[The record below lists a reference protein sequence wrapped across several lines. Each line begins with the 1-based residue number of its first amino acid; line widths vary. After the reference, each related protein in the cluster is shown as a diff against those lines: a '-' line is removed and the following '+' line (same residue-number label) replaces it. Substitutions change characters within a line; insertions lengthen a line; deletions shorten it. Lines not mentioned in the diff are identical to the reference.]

1 MKIVDPLAQS
11 FYVEPDSGI
20 FATSIDLYF
29 YSRDPELPVTIQL
42 RPMQLGLPTN
52 EVYPFSEVVID
63 PKDVQISDDAS
74 LPTRVTFESPVYLA
88 GKQFHALAILSN
100 SSVYNIWISRLTEI
114 DVSTNDLAEEEQVL
128 VSKQPLNGSLFKSQ
142 NGSTWNPS
150 QLEDLKFKLNR
161 ANFVGSG
168 NINFYNPN
176 LSVGNDQVATLV
188 KDSLEVNSK
197 KIKVGIGTTIANAL
211 LPTLGNTIIQQNSNA
226 TGNFVGYAGSAF
238 GGLGLINSGIGYTP
252 SSGTFVFNNISLDTI
267 TGTGRDAKANITI
280 SNGVAVAA
288 TISNG
293 GTGYSSGDVLGI
305 TTIGTQNLGRNLR
318 LSVSEISGVNEL
330 IIDQVQGEY
339 VTGVGN
345 TLRYINNVGVSTDL
359 NGSGGNVIVPTDG
372 IETINDGLH
381 IKVYHKNHGMNSPQN
396 TVTISSAIS
405 DLKPTKLF
413 SDYISTSTD
422 DIQIESVSIAN
433 FDTFENVSVASTN
446 PGYIRI
452 DDEII
457 SYTGVNTSTSPPTLT
472 GITRAVDQTKSFSY
486 TAGTLV
492 YKYELSSISLRRINR
507 THSLEDVTVQEP
519 YDLDYYH
526 IKLDMSDQS
535 STMTNRTLS
544 TGHPKL
550 FIGETKSTGGS
561 IINATQNI
569 PFEIV
574 KPIVQTMSLR
584 GTNVSASLRT
594 VSGSSVNGNEI
605 SFIDQGFEQINL
617 NATNYFSSP
626 RVVASKVNEDSKTTN
641 LPANKSLNLNLNLST
656 ANAYVSPVVDLDRV
670 GMIFTSNRVNNAISN
685 YSTDERVATLKD
697 DPSSFVY
704 ATKPIS
710 LETPASSIKVIL
722 SAYINTQNDIRCL
735 YAITDDPTSDLIYYP
750 FPGYTN
756 LTSSGDIISL
766 SDSNGLPD
774 KMISKTDVIGFD
786 SDVLDYREYEFTI
799 DSLPAFRYFGIKLIG
814 TSTNQA
820 YPPRFKD
827 LRVIALAW

>member
-396 TVTISSAIS
+396 AVTISNAIS

-492 YKYELSSISLRRINR
+492 YKYELSSVSLRRINR

-594 VSGSSVNGNEI
+594 VSGSSVDGNEI
-605 SFIDQGFEQINL
+605 PFIDQGFEQINL

-685 YSTDERVATLKD
+685 YATDERVATLKD

-786 SDVLDYREYEFTI
+786 SDVLNYREYEFTI

-827 LRVIALAW
+827 LRVIALA

>member
-605 SFIDQGFEQINL
+605 PFIDQGFEQINL

-827 LRVIALAW
+827 LRVIALA

>member
-20 FATSIDLYF
+20 FATSVDLYF

-88 GKQFHALAILSN
+88 GKQFHALTILSN
-100 SSVYNIWISRLTEI
+100 SSVYNVWISRLTEI
-114 DVSTNDLAEEEQVL
+114 DVSTNNLAEEEQVL
-128 VSKQPLNGSLFKSQ
+128 VSKQPLSGSLFKSQ
-142 NGSTWNPS
+142 NGLTWNPS
-150 QLEDLKFKLNR
+150 QFEDLKFKLNR

-176 LSVGNDQVATLV
+176 LSVGNNQVATLV
-188 KDSLEVNSK
+188 KDSLEVTSK
-197 KIKVGIGTTIANAL
+197 KIKVGIGTTIANSV

-238 GGLGLINSGIGYTP
+238 GNLGLINSGIGYTP
-252 SSGTFVFNNISLDTI
+252 SSGTFVFNNVSLDTI
-267 TGTGRDAKANITI
+267 TGSGRDARANITI
-280 SNGVAVAA
+280 TNGVAVAA

-345 TLRYINNVGVSTDL
+345 TLRYINNAGVSTDL
-359 NGSGGNVIVPTDG
+359 NGTGGNVIVPVDG

-396 TVTISSAIS
+396 SVRISNAIS

-413 SDYISTSTD
+413 SNYAAASTD

-457 SYTGVNTSTSPPTLT
+457 SYTGVNTSVSPPTLT

-492 YKYELSSISLRRINR
+492 YKYELASVSLRRINK
-507 THSLEDVTVQEP
+507 THSLEDVTVSEP

-526 IKLDMSDQS
+526 VKLDMSDQS

-544 TGHPKL
+544 TGNPKL

-561 IINATQNI
+561 AINATQNI

-594 VSGSSVNGNEI
+594 VSGSSVDGNEI
-605 SFIDQGFEQINL
+605 PFIDQGFEQINL

-641 LPANKSLNLNLNLST
+641 LPANKSLTLNLNLST

-685 YSTDERVATLKD
+685 YATDERISTLKD

-704 ATKPIS
+704 AS
-710 LETPASSIKVIL
+710 
-722 SAYINTQNDIRCL
+722 
-735 YAITDDPTSDLIYYP
+735 
-750 FPGYTN
+750 
-756 LTSSGDIISL
+756 
-766 SDSNGLPD
+766 
-774 KMISKTDVIGFD
+774 
-786 SDVLDYREYEFTI
+786 
-799 DSLPAFRYFGIKLIG
+799 
-814 TSTNQA
+814 
-820 YPPRFKD
+820 
-827 LRVIALAW
+827 

>member
-20 FATSIDLYF
+20 FATSVDLYF

-63 PKDVQISDDAS
+63 PKNVQISDDAS

-88 GKQFHALAILSN
+88 GKQFHALTILSN
-100 SSVYNIWISRLTEI
+100 SSVYNVWISRLTEI
-114 DVSTNDLAEEEQVL
+114 DVSTNNLAEEEQVL
-128 VSKQPLNGSLFKSQ
+128 VSKQPLSGSLFKSQ

-150 QLEDLKFKLNR
+150 QFEDLKFKLNR
-161 ANFVGSG
+161 ANFVGAG

-176 LSVGNDQVATLV
+176 LSVGNNQVATLV
-188 KDSLEVNSK
+188 KDSLEVTSK
-197 KIKVGIGTTIANAL
+197 KIKVGIGTTIANSV

-238 GGLGLINSGIGYTP
+238 GDLGLINSGIGYTP
-252 SSGTFVFNNISLDTI
+252 SSGTFVFNNVSLDTI
-267 TGTGRDAKANITI
+267 TGSGRDARANITI
-280 SNGVAVAA
+280 TNGVAVAA

-345 TLRYINNVGVSTDL
+345 TLRYINNAGVSTDL
-359 NGSGGNVIVPTDG
+359 NGTGGNVIVPVDG

-396 TVTISSAIS
+396 SVRISNAIS

-413 SDYISTSTD
+413 SNYAADSTD

-457 SYTGVNTSTSPPTLT
+457 SYTGVNTSVSPPTLT

-492 YKYELSSISLRRINR
+492 YKYELASVSLRRINK
-507 THSLEDVTVQEP
+507 THSLEDVTVSEP

-526 IKLDMSDQS
+526 VKLDMSDQS

-550 FIGETKSTGGS
+550 FIGETKSTGGPA
-561 IINATQNI
+561 INATQNI

-594 VSGSSVNGNEI
+594 VSGSSVDGNEI
-605 SFIDQGFEQINL
+605 PFIDQGFEQINL

-641 LPANKSLNLNLNLST
+641 LPANKSLTLNLNLST

-685 YSTDERVATLKD
+685 YATDERVSTLKD

-756 LTSSGDIISL
+756 LTSNGDIISL

-774 KMISKTDVIGFD
+774 KMVSKTDVIGFD

-799 DSLPAFRYFGIKLIG
+799 DNLPAFRYFGIKLIG

-827 LRVIALAW
+827 LRVIALA

>member
-372 IETINDGLH
+372 IETINDALH

-605 SFIDQGFEQINL
+605 PFIDQGFEQINL

-685 YSTDERVATLKD
+685 YATDERVATLKD

>member
-396 TVTISSAIS
+396 AVTISNAIS

-492 YKYELSSISLRRINR
+492 YKYELSSVSLRRINR

-594 VSGSSVNGNEI
+594 VSGSSVDGNEI
-605 SFIDQGFEQINL
+605 PFIDQGFEQINL

-685 YSTDERVATLKD
+685 YATDERVATLKD

-827 LRVIALAW
+827 LRVIALA

>member
-20 FATSIDLYF
+20 FATSVDLYF

-88 GKQFHALAILSN
+88 GKQFHALTILSN
-100 SSVYNIWISRLTEI
+100 SSVYNVWIARLTEI
-114 DVSTNDLAEEEQVL
+114 DVSTSNLADEEQVL
-128 VSKQPLNGSLFKSQ
+128 VSKQPLSGSLFKSQ

-161 ANFVGSG
+161 ANFVGAG

-176 LSVGNDQVATLV
+176 LSVGNNQVATLV
-188 KDSLEVNSK
+188 KDSLEVTSK
-197 KIKVGIGTTIANAL
+197 KVKVGIGTTIANSL

-238 GGLGLINSGIGYTP
+238 GDLGLINSGIGYTP
-252 SSGTFVFNNISLDTI
+252 SSGTFVFNNVLLDTI
-267 TGTGRDAKANITI
+267 TGSGRDARANITI
-280 SNGVAVAA
+280 ANGVAVAA

-345 TLRYINNVGVSTDL
+345 TVRYINNAGVSTDL
-359 NGSGGNVIVPTDG
+359 NGTGGNVIVPVNG
-372 IETINDGLH
+372 IETISDGLH
-381 IKVYHKNHGMNSPQN
+381 IKVYHKNHGLNSSN
-396 TVTISSAIS
+396 NLVTISNATS

-413 SDYISTSTD
+413 SDYSSDSTD

-433 FDTFENVSVASTN
+433 FNTFENVSVASTN

-457 SYTGVNTSTSPPTLT
+457 SYTGINTSVSPPTLT
-472 GITRAVDQTKSFSY
+472 GITRSVDQTKSFSY

-492 YKYELSSISLRRINR
+492 YKYELASISLRRINK
-507 THSLEDVTVQEP
+507 THSLEDVTVPDP

-544 TGHPKL
+544 VGYPKL

-561 IINATQNI
+561 VINATQNI
-569 PFEIV
+569 PFEIA

-594 VSGSSVNGNEI
+594 VSGSSIDGNEI
-605 SFIDQGFEQINL
+605 PFIDQGFEQINL

-626 RVVASKVNEDSKTTN
+626 RLVASKVNEDSKTTN
-641 LPANKSLNLNLNLST
+641 LPANKSLTLNLNLSSS
-656 ANAYVSPVVDLDRV
+656 NAYISPVIDLDRV

-685 YSTDERVATLKD
+685 YATDERVSTLKD

-774 KMISKTDVIGFD
+774 KMISKTDDIGFD
-786 SDVLDYREYEFTI
+786 SDILNYREYEFTI

-827 LRVIALAW
+827 LRVIALA

>member
-1 MKIVDPLAQS
+1 
-11 FYVEPDSGI
+11 
-20 FATSIDLYF
+20 
-29 YSRDPELPVTIQL
+29 
-42 RPMQLGLPTN
+42 MQLGLPTN

-100 SSVYNIWISRLTEI
+100 SSVYNIWIARLTEI

-128 VSKQPLNGSLFKSQ
+128 VSKQPLSGSLFKSQ

-161 ANFVGSG
+161 ANFVGAG

-176 LSVGNDQVATLV
+176 LSVGNNQVATLV
-188 KDSLEVNSK
+188 KDSLELTSK
-197 KIKVGIGTTIANAL
+197 KIKVGIGTTIANSV

-238 GGLGLINSGIGYTP
+238 GDLGLINSGIGYTP
-252 SSGTFVFNNISLDTI
+252 SSGTFVFNNVSLDTI
-267 TGTGRDAKANITI
+267 TGSGRDARANITI
-280 SNGVAVAA
+280 TNGVAVAA

-345 TLRYINNVGVSTDL
+345 TLRYINNAGVSTDL
-359 NGSGGNVIVPTDG
+359 NGTGGNVIVPTDG

-396 TVTISSAIS
+396 SVTISNAIS

-413 SDYISTSTD
+413 SDYAAASTD
-422 DIQIESVSIAN
+422 DIQIESIAIAN
-433 FDTFENVSVASTN
+433 FGTFENVSVASTN

-457 SYTGVNTSTSPPTLT
+457 SYTGVNTSSSPPTLT

-492 YKYELSSISLRRINR
+492 YKYELGSVSLRRINK
-507 THSLEDVTVQEP
+507 THSLEDVTVPEP
-519 YDLDYYH
+519 YDLDYYN

-544 TGHPKL
+544 IGYPKL
-550 FIGETKSTGGS
+550 FIGETKSTGGPT
-561 IINATQNI
+561 INATQNI
-569 PFEIV
+569 PFEIA

-594 VSGSSVNGNEI
+594 VSGSSVDGNEI
-605 SFIDQGFEQINL
+605 PFIDQGFEQINL

-641 LPANKSLNLNLNLST
+641 LPANKSLTLNLNLST

-685 YSTDERVATLKD
+685 YATDERVSTLKD

-786 SDVLDYREYEFTI
+786 SDILDYREYEFTI

-827 LRVIALAW
+827 LRVIALA

>member
-605 SFIDQGFEQINL
+605 PFIDQGFEQINL

-685 YSTDERVATLKD
+685 YATDERVATLKD

>member
-544 TGHPKL
+544 TGHQKL

-605 SFIDQGFEQINL
+605 PFIDQGFEQINL

-685 YSTDERVATLKD
+685 YATDERVATLKD

-827 LRVIALAW
+827 LRVIALA